1 MKLYEIANNYQQVL
15 QLAEAGEL
23 DEQTAKDTLESISG
37 EFSEKAK
44 NCMMIVRQLESDS
57 AGIKA
62 EIDRLKL
69 LQDQTNKAS
78 ESLKDYIKLGMESVG
93 SDKLDLGIF
102 KLTLKAPTKAVDIV
116 DANLIPNEYWRV
128 VPETKAVDK
137 SLLSTMMK
145 NGKEIPGAKL
155 IDGKRALLIK

>member
-23 DEQTAKDTLESISG
+23 DEQTAKDTLESING
-37 EFSEKAK
+37 EFTDKAR

-69 LQDQTNKAS
+69 LQAQTDKAV
-78 ESLKDYIKLGMESVG
+78 ESLKDYIKYGMEATG
-93 SDKLDLGIF
+93 CDKVDLGIF
-102 KLTLKAPTKAVDIV
+102 KLTLKAATKAVEIFDESSLPQDYFV
-116 DANLIPNEYWRV
+116 V
-128 VPETKAVDK
+128 VPETKRPDK
-137 SLLSTMMK
+137 TLISKAIKDGFEVS
-145 NGKEIPGAKL
+145 GAKL
-155 IDGKRALLIK
+155 VDGKRALLIK

>member
-1 MKLYEIANNYQQVL
+1 MKLYEIANNYQKVL
-15 QLAEAGEL
+15 QLAESGEL
-23 DEQTAKDTLESISG
+23 DDQTAKDTLESISG

-44 NCMMIVRQLESDS
+44 NCMMIVRQLEADG
-57 AGIKA
+57 AGIKS

-69 LQDQTNKAS
+69 LQEQTEKSA
-78 ESLKDYIKLGMESVG
+78 ESLKDYIKAGMESVG
-93 SDKLDLGIF
+93 SDKLDLGLF
-102 KLTLKAPTKAVDIV
+102 KLTLKAPSKAVEIV
-116 DANLIPNEYWRV
+116 DSNLIPADYWRV

>member
-15 QLAEAGEL
+15 QLAESGEL

-37 EFSEKAK
+37 EFTDKAR

-62 EIDRLKL
+62 EIDRLKS
-69 LQDQTNKAS
+69 LQAQTDKAA
-78 ESLKDYIKLGMESVG
+78 ESLKDYIKFGMESVG

-102 KLTLKAPTKAVDIV
+102 KLTLKAASKAVEIFDESALPQDYFV
-116 DANLIPNEYWRV
+116 V
-128 VPETKAVDK
+128 VPETKKPDK
-137 SLLSTMMK
+137 TLISK
-145 NGKEIPGAKL
+145 AIKDGFEVPGAQL

>member
-23 DEQTAKDTLESISG
+23 DEQTTKDTLESISG
-37 EFSEKAK
+37 EFTDKAR

-69 LQDQTNKAS
+69 LQAQTDKAA
-78 ESLKDYIKLGMESVG
+78 ESLKDYIKYGMESTG
-93 SDKLDLGIF
+93 CDKVDLGIF
-102 KLTLKAPTKAVDIV
+102 KLTLKAASKAVEVFDESALPQDYFV
-116 DANLIPNEYWRV
+116 V
-128 VPETKAVDK
+128 VPETKKPDK
-137 SLLSTMMK
+137 TLISK
-145 NGKEIPGAKL
+145 AIKDGFGVPGAKL

>member
-37 EFSEKAK
+37 EFGEKAK

-62 EIDRLKL
+62 EIERLKS
-69 LQDQTNKAS
+69 LQAQSDKAA
-78 ESLKDYIKLGMESVG
+78 ESLKDYIKFGMESVG

-102 KLTLKAPTKAVDIV
+102 KLTLKAPTKAVEVIDTS
-116 DANLIPNEYWRV
+116 LIPNEYWRV
-128 VPETKAVDK
+128 VPETKTIDK
-137 SLLSTMMK
+137 SLIATMIK
-145 NGKEIPGAKL
+145 TGKEIPGAKL
-155 IDGKRALLIK
+155 VDGKRALLIK

>member
-1 MKLYEIANNYQQVL
+1 MKLYEIANNYQKVL

-62 EIDRLKL
+62 EIDRLKE
-69 LQDQTNKAS
+69 LQEQTNKSA
-78 ESLKDYIKLGMESVG
+78 ESLKDYIKMGMESVG
-93 SDKLDLGIF
+93 SDRLDLGLF
-102 KLTLKAPTKAVDIV
+102 KLTLKAPSKVVEIV
-116 DANLIPNEYWRV
+116 DATLIPADYWRV

>member
-1 MKLYEIANNYQQVL
+1 MKLYEIANSFQRVL

-23 DEQTAKDTLESISG
+23 DEKTAKDTLESIGG
-37 EFSEKAK
+37 EFSDKAR

-57 AGIKA
+57 AGIKS
-62 EIDRLKL
+62 EIDRLKS
-69 LQDQTNKAS
+69 LQDQTNKS
-78 ESLKDYIKLGMESVG
+78 VESLKEYIKSSMESIG

-102 KLTLKAPTKAVDIV
+102 KLTLKAPTKAVEVI
-116 DANLIPNEYWRV
+116 DATQIPADYWRI

-137 SLLSTMMK
+137 GLIATMIK
-145 NGKEIPGAKL
+145 AGEEIPGVQL

>member
-1 MKLYEIANNYQQVL
+1 MKLYEIANQYQQVL

-23 DEQTAKDTLESISG
+23 DDQSAKDTLESISG

-44 NCMMIVRQLESDS
+44 NCMMIVRQLESDG

-62 EIDRLKL
+62 EIDRLKA
-69 LQDQTNKAS
+69 LQDQNSKS
-78 ESLKDYIKLGMESVG
+78 VESLKDYIKIGMEAVG

-102 KLTLKAPTKAVDIV
+102 KLTLKAPTKAVDVI
-116 DANLIPNEYWRV
+116 DAALIPDDYWRV

-137 SLLSTMMK
+137 ALIATMLK
-145 NGKEIPGAKL
+145 IGKEIPGAQL
-155 IDGKRALLIK
+155 VDGKRALLIK